1 MYRGD
6 GTNVF
11 LKDAPSLV
19 FTTLGIY
26 NCRLLLSWSVAS
38 SLAYTKLHP
47 KHVKILTIRN
57 LGYFYTIFIN
67 WDQASGVQ
75 TFQPMI

>member
-19 FTTLGIY
+19 FTTLGMVNY
-26 NCRLLLSWSVAS
+26 RLLLR
-38 SLAYTKLHP
+38 LADQLKCLQ
-47 KHVKILTIRN
+47 N
-57 LGYFYTIFIN
+57 LKTFYLLFHL
-67 WDQASGVQ
+67 
-75 TFQPMI
+75 

>member
-19 FTTLGIY
+19 FTTLGMINY
-26 NCRLLLSWSVAS
+26 RLLLRLADELN
-38 SLAYTKLHP
+38 SLQHLK
-47 KHVKILTIRN
+47 
-57 LGYFYTIFIN
+57 
-67 WDQASGVQ
+67 
-75 TFQPMI
+75 TFFLLFHL

>member
-19 FTTLGIY
+19 FTTLGIVITIDY
-26 NCRLLLSWSVAS
+26 YYYDQLLLS
-38 SLAYTKLHP
+38 
-47 KHVKILTIRN
+47 
-57 LGYFYTIFIN
+57 
-67 WDQASGVQ
+67 
-75 TFQPMI
+75 